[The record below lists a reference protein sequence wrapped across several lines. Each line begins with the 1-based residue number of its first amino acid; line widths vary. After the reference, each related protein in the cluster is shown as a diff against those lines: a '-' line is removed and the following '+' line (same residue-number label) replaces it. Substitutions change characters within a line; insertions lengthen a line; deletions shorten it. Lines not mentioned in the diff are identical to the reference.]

1 MNVNKQGSDK
11 IVFLALTATNF
22 FYLLIVFTLYLEN
35 QTPINEIGGITF
47 GTGFT
52 ISTILMSY
60 VSFKAIKENA
70 DRVKTIIKLAIL
82 HVPCVIGITVFIIY
96 GFVVI

>member
-1 MNVNKQGSDK
+1 MNINEQASDK
-11 IVFLALTATNF
+11 IMFLALTATNF

-35 QTPINEIGGITF
+35 QTQINEIGGITF

-60 VSFKAIKENA
+60 VSYKAIKENA

-82 HVPCVIGITVFIIY
+82 HVPCVFGIAVFLIY
-96 GFVVI
+96 GFVVV